1 MKGIQCSHGAVT
13 PSSSNKDVDLFMSDF
28 IDSIRQQD
36 FELSNLM
43 RELLIKH
50 PAVFNSTQGIRIWYP
65 FQNGDL
71 NPPVTQIEGVSEGV
85 CSNFKVV
92 T

>member
-1 MKGIQCSHGAVT
+1 MAKLQREKVREKYLSIVGEEKDELKHEQ
-13 PSSSNKDVDLFMSDF
+13 PSPDVKKSTLDTF
-28 IDSIRQQD
+28 
-36 FELSNLM
+36 
-43 RELLIKH
+43 
-50 PAVFNSTQGIRIWYP
+50 VNSTQGIRIWYP

>member
-1 MKGIQCSHGAVT
+1 MT
-13 PSSSNKDVDLFMSDF
+13 KDDAAEVYEALSAE
-28 IDSIRQQD
+28 SI
-36 FELSNLM
+36 S
-43 RELLIKH
+43 LL
-50 PAVFNSTQGIRIWYP
+50 NSTQGIRIWYP

>member
-1 MKGIQCSHGAVT
+1 MIIVALGI
-13 PSSSNKDVDLFMSDF
+13 K
-28 IDSIRQQD
+28 
-36 FELSNLM
+36 
-43 RELLIKH
+43 LLTTI
-50 PAVFNSTQGIRIWYP
+50 NSTQGIRIWYP